1 MSRWAEQ
8 LSEVTQDTLRRQRRT
23 VAVAPEMPE
32 ELARA
37 GPADHTKSRHAHEQT
52 SDYEQYVN
60 DVPVVGQ
67 DVDKSDH
74 GGK

>member
-1 MSRWAEQ
+1 MSGG
-8 LSEVTQDTLRRQRRT
+8 DTYAALRRQRRT
-23 VAVAPEMPE
+23 VAVAPEVPE

-37 GPADHTKSRHAHEQT
+37 APADDAKPRQGHEQT
-52 SDYEQYVN
+52 SNNEQYVN

-67 DVDKSDH
+67 NVDKPDH

>member
-8 LSEVTQDTLRRQRRT
+8 LLEVTQDTLRRQRRT

-37 GPADHTKSRHAHEQT
+37 SPADDAHAREANQQT
-52 SDYEQYVN
+52 SDYEKNVN
-60 DVPVVGQ
+60 NVEVVSEH
-67 DVDKSDH
+67 VDKSYH
-74 GGK
+74 GSK